1 MSDNEACLFA
11 LLGMDMEVLPAVLR
25 VDWELQ
31 TRHHR
36 SWWSDPSCIWWQIL
50 RVWKL
55 DHDLRRKCKVSYWCN
70 VFSCFLLKVGRA
82 TWKCSSWQVL
92 WRGWR
97 RRKEAKGQ
105 RSPMRPSWESRK
117 WSFFLIFGVDPLL
130 VHLLLPGLL
139 LKEAPHDGDGG
150 DDADDY
156 CLGED
161 DPCSVLHPFNSG
173 GWSLDAIG

>member
-36 SWWSDPSCIWWQIL
+36 SWWSDPSCIWWQTL

-70 VFSCFLLKVGRA
+70 VFSYFLLKVGRA

-105 RSPMRPSWESRK
+105 RSPMRPAWESRK
-117 WSFFLIFGVDPLL
+117 WSFLVLSCSFPPSPSSASWAPPQRSTTWWRWWRWCRRPL
-130 VHLLLPGLL
+130 
-139 LKEAPHDGDGG
+139 
-150 DDADDY
+150 
-156 CLGED
+156 
-161 DPCSVLHPFNSG
+161 SG
-173 GWSLDAIG
+173 RGWSL